1 MIGCAV
7 FAFGC
12 LVTLLGAVIFAK
24 AKKGEQNTLGGVI
37 FIIGLLCIGFG
48 GRPAFGR
55 DIDGRYAGSPLKG
68 WFDSLKS
75 GKGPC
80 CSDAD
85 GSVVQDAD
93 WEVKDGHYRVRLNS
107 EWHDVP
113 DEAVL
118 TQPNLF
124 GKTMVWP
131 IGGWGGLTIRCFI
144 PGSMT

>member
-1 MIGCAV
+1 MRRLLLLILTVCA
-7 FAFGC
+7 GEP
-12 LVTLLGAVIFAK
+12 LLTS
-24 AKKGEQNTLGGVI
+24 GEQMSIV
-37 FIIGLLCIGFG
+37 
-48 GRPAFGR
+48 RSAFAR
-55 DIDGRYAGSPLKG
+55 DDGRYAQSPLKS

-93 WEVKDGHYRVRLNS
+93 WEVKDGHYHVRLNG

-113 DEAVL
+113 EDAVL
-118 TQPNLF
+118 TQPNLY

-131 IGGWGGLTIRCFI
+131 IGGWGGLTIRCFL
-144 PGSMT
+144 PGAMT